1 MASIKMN
8 MDLARNDLAR
18 VFLFRDGIYK
28 VGGGAEFLN
37 ALGVDGLS
45 QDRGDITSIEAPSPI
60 RYGEFVEV
68 SALPGEVSR
77 MTTSLSGRMSRT
89 ELSAFYS
96 LFNDNCKFDLHL
108 HFGQCQRPD
117 DFNQYD
123 KVMVLEDVFVTSFS
137 TDPLVAIQSG
147 DRAAINESID
157 ISIGSFYEI
166 VSLIYSSRAT
176 GQILATDGP
185 IAAVR
190 MCDIKSCGDACT
202 DRSNGCLKGFAVT
215 NDGFIFSTVDGG
227 QSWTRLAMVNN
238 QSAAPVSAIVD
249 MICYQENVIV
259 LDAAGNF
266 WYADREELLAGNV
279 TQFNVQASGLT
290 VGNAIDSFLGTAVA
304 VGNSGQ
310 VVVMKNQTIATFT
323 STVLGAQNLLAV
335 NISQNGYIVAVGAN
349 GAVYF
354 SKDGSTW
361 NTATAPANQSLT
373 SVVVKSDTNW
383 IVGAANGS
391 LWATDNRG
399 VTWSQISYPDWLT
412 ASTPVNDLT
421 MSTPHVLWMAQG
433 TRLLRSIDGGTSWT
447 VEPNNRTASIT
458 AAEITAV
465 GSCLFDPNFILVGGA
480 IGSPTQKALIVSG
493 SAI

>member
-1 MASIKMN
+1 MAIKMN

-28 VGGGAEFLN
+28 AGAAAEFLN

-68 SALPGEVSR
+68 AALPGEVSR

-89 ELSAFYS
+89 ELSTFYG
-96 LFNDNCKFDLHL
+96 LFDDNCKFDLHL

-166 VSLIYSSRAT
+166 VSLIYSTRGAVQT
-176 GQILATDGP
+176 TDDA
-185 IAAVR
+185 IVAVK
-190 MCDIKSCGDACT
+190 MCDIKSCGNDCT
-202 DRSNGCLKGFAVT
+202 DRSNGCLKGFAVSG
-215 NDGFIFSTVDGG
+215 DGNLYYTSDGG
-227 QSWTRLAMVNN
+227 QTWTALAMLDGAD
-238 QSAAPVSAIVD
+238 AAPLNAMAD
-249 MICYQENVIV
+249 MICYQENLVV
-259 LDAAGNF
+259 LDVAGNF
-266 WYADREELLAGNV
+266 WYADREDLLAGDV
-279 TQFNVQASGLT
+279 TNFNVQASGLT

-310 VVVMKNQTIATFT
+310 AIVMKNQGIATFT
-323 STVLGAQNLLAV
+323 PTVLGAQNLLAV
-335 NISQNGYIVAVGAN
+335 NVNQEGYIVAVGAS

-354 SKDGSTW
+354 SKDGETW
-361 NTATAPANQSLT
+361 NTATAPTAQNLT
-373 SVVVKSDTNW
+373 AVVAKSDTNW

-391 LWATDNRG
+391 LWVTDDRG
-399 VTWSQISYPDWLT
+399 VTWSQVSYPDWLT
-412 ASTPVNDLT
+412 VTTPVNDLG
-421 MSTPHVLWMAQG
+421 MSTAHVLWMAQDD
-433 TRLLRSIDGGTSWT
+433 RLLRSIDGGSSWT
-447 VEPNNRTASIT
+447 VEPNNRSTAISAT
-458 AAEITAV
+458 EINSVAP
-465 GSCLFDPNFILVGGA
+465 CLFDANFILAGGESLTNTGLLLT
-480 IGSPTQKALIVSG
+480 GSPA
-493 SAI
+493 

>member
-28 VGGGAEFLN
+28 AGAAAEFLN

-68 SALPGEVSR
+68 AALPGEVSR

-89 ELSAFYS
+89 ELSTFYS
-96 LFNDNCKFDLHL
+96 LFDDNCKFDLHL

-176 GQILATDGP
+176 GQIQATDGP
-185 IAAVR
+185 IAAVK

-202 DRSNGCLKGFAVT
+202 DRSNGCLKGFAVA
-215 NDGFIFSTVDGG
+215 NDGFLFYTSDGG
-227 QSWTRLAMVNN
+227 QTWTRLAMIDE
-238 QSAAPVSAIVD
+238 SDTAPAAAIVD
-249 MICYQENVIV
+249 MICFQENLVI

-266 WYADREELLAGNV
+266 WYADREDILAGDV
-279 TQFNVQASGLT
+279 TNFNVQASGLT

-304 VGNSGQ
+304 VGNTGQ
-310 VVVMKNQTIATFT
+310 VIVMKNQTIATFT
-323 STVLGAQNLLAV
+323 PTVLGAQNLLAV
-335 NISQNGYIVAVGAN
+335 NISQDGYIVAVGAT

-354 SKDGSTW
+354 SRDGETW
-361 NTATAPANQSLT
+361 NTATAPTAQNLT
-373 SVVVKSDTNW
+373 AVIVKSDTNW

-391 LWATDNRG
+391 LWVTDDRG

-412 ASTPVNDLT
+412 VSTPVNDLG
-421 MSTPHVLWMAQG
+421 MSSAHVLWMAQG
-433 TRLLRSIDGGTSWT
+433 DRLLRSIDGGASWT
-447 VEPNNRTASIT
+447 VEPNNRSSAI
-458 AAEITAV
+458 AATEVTSVA
-465 GSCLFDPNFILVGGA
+465 SCLFDANFILAGGESLSNA
-480 IGSPTQKALIVSG
+480 SLILTGSPA
-493 SAI
+493 